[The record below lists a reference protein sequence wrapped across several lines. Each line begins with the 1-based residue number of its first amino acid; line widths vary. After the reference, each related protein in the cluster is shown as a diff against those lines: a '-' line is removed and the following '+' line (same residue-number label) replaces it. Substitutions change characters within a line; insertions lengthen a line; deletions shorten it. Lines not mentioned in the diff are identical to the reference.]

1 MAYFKF
7 YNIQLLPMDTKKTK
21 EVGVDGYCK
30 LFNAIGEQISEIRHK
45 GLKLSSIATKMRGEM
60 YFAPFSVTIK
70 EYPSSNKQ
78 IPNKL
83 VHGYFLKF
91 DDVNELVDTESGKL
105 EYRSKGNTSSKRFQ
119 LEFVFDPN
127 NHIMAIHDTKGLPTK
142 KPLITSLTDIFDGY
156 AHRLFPEHN
165 LEIEELT
172 AADSVQE
179 FFEEPKQGITS
190 YSGKVTFSNS
200 DEWDEY
206 CNASLRPE
214 ARQAEQELKEL
225 SVGKWETKYNA
236 FKDSLMSDL
245 PRTAKI
251 QMMLA
256 TLYGN
261 AEARYVSEDG
271 TKKKYYMEDHPVR
284 EQLREKAHSE
294 GLLNR
299 TIAIVRLIIKAK
311 EKTRV
316 SEDILTSNKNL
327 LGDQKDKTD
336 KR

>member
-7 YNIQLLPMDTKKTK
+7 YNIQLLPMDTTKTK
-21 EVGVDGYCK
+21 EVGVDGYCQ
-30 LFNAIGEQISEIRHK
+30 LFGAVGSKIAEIRK
-45 GLKLSSIATKMRGEM
+45 KSLKLSSIAVRMRGEM

-70 EYPSSNKQ
+70 EYPGSDENK
-78 IPNKL
+78 PNKL

-91 DDVNELVDTESGKL
+91 DDVNELVDTESGEL
-105 EYRSKGNTSSKRFQ
+105 EYRSKGNTSSKRYQ
-119 LEFVFDPN
+119 LEFVFDPA
-127 NHIMAIHDTKGLPTK
+127 NHIMAIHDTKGLPAK
-142 KPLITSLTDIFDGY
+142 KPFIAALDDMLSGY

-200 DEWDEY
+200 DDWDEDL
-206 CNASLRPE
+206 SEELRPE
-214 ARQAEQELKEL
+214 AKQTERELKAL
-225 SVGKWETKYNA
+225 SVGKWETKYNS

-261 AEARYVSEDG
+261 AEARYVAEDG
-271 TKKKYYMEDHPVR
+271 TKKKYHMEDHPVR
-284 EQLREKAHSE
+284 ELHTE
-294 GLLNR
+294 GKEEGALNR
-299 TIAIVRLIIKAK
+299 AIAIIRLIFKAK

-316 SEDILTSNKNL
+316 SEDILAQNKNL
-327 LGDQKDKTD
+327 LRVEEKKS
-336 KR
+336 

>member
-21 EVGVDGYCK
+21 EVGVDGYCQ
-30 LFNAIGEQISEIRHK
+30 LFSAIGEQIAEIRKK
-45 GLKLSSIATKMRGEM
+45 GLKLSSIAARMRGEM
-60 YFAPFSVTIK
+60 YFAPFSVSIK
-70 EYPSSNKQ
+70 EYPSEDKNS
-78 IPNKL
+78 PNKL

-91 DDVNELVDTESGKL
+91 DDVNELVDTESGEL

-119 LEFVFDPN
+119 LEFVFDPI
-127 NHIMAIHDTKGLPTK
+127 NHIMAIHDTRGLPTK
-142 KPLITSLTDIFDGY
+142 NPLIAGLTEMLDGY

-200 DEWDEY
+200 DDWDEDL
-206 CNASLRPE
+206 NEELRPE
-214 ARQAEQELKEL
+214 ARRAEQELKEL

-271 TKKKYYMEDHPVR
+271 TKKKYHMEDHPVR
-284 EQLREKAHSE
+284 EQLPEQNQPE
-294 GLLNR
+294 GILNR
-299 TIAIVRLIIKAK
+299 AIAIVRLVTKAK

-316 SEDILTSNKNL
+316 SEDILTQNKSL
-327 LGDQKDKTD
+327 LVVEEQE
-336 KR
+336 RQ

>member
-1 MAYFKF
+1 MAYYKF
-7 YNIQLLPMDTKKTK
+7 YNIQLLPMDTRTTK
-21 EVGVDGYCK
+21 EVGIDGYCN
-30 LFNAIGEQISEIRHK
+30 LFSNVGSKIAEIRK
-45 GLKLSSIATKMRGEM
+45 SGLKLSSIAVKMRGEM
-60 YFAPFSVTIK
+60 YFAPFSVTIS
-70 EYPSSNKQ
+70 EYPSESGEK
-78 IPNKL
+78 PNKL

-105 EYRSKGNTSSKRFQ
+105 EYRSKGNTSSKRYQ
-119 LEFVFDPN
+119 LEFVFDPA
-127 NHIMAIHDTKGLPTK
+127 NHIMAIHHTRGLPTK
-142 KPLITSLTDIFDGY
+142 GPLITGLTDLLNEY
-156 AHRLFPEHN
+156 AHRLFPDHN

-179 FFEEPKQGITS
+179 FFEEPKKGISS

-200 DEWDEY
+200 DDWDQDLSEE
-206 CNASLRPE
+206 LRPE

-236 FKDSLMSDL
+236 FKNNLMSDL

-261 AEARYVSEDG
+261 AEASYVAQDG
-271 TKKKYYMEDHPVR
+271 TKKKYHMEDHPVR
-284 EQLREKAHSE
+284 ELHREEKQD
-294 GLLNR
+294 GIQNR
-299 TIAIVRLIIKAK
+299 AIAIVRLISKAK

-316 SEDILTSNKNL
+316 SEGILTRNKNIL
-327 LGDQKDKTD
+327 
-336 KR
+336 